1 MDEILRE
8 LKGLNESIGKEGGIK
23 VTPLTSLFLANQ
35 KNVEMEYGRPSIS
48 FSVDGGRKTI
58 PLIDRQ
64 FSYLKNMGF
73 PGRNWGSFSA
83 DHSRNRKVGIKRLA
97 NALRGRKT
105 YLPLIRTDREEDND
119 SRMTDDSFINYMMND
134 VAGIKN
140 FHFKSLIMTVFG
152 EIIDNIRDHSE
163 YSKRFLFCQKWK
175 DNSLQV
181 AILDDGV
188 GFKGSLKEKNES
200 RALDLAVC
208 KRVSCRKNY
217 DDRGIGLGL
226 QHLKASV
233 LNDEVKG
240 EFCAVSNKDY
250 IHFGDGGLKKGKLD
264 FSCNGVLIALRFNN
278 LDTANFEEAYRTT
291 LRPEEFLIDRGY
303 LDKKKS

>member
-1 MDEILRE
+1 MAEILRE
-8 LKGLNESIGKEGGIK
+8 LRGLNESIRREEGIK

-35 KNVEMEYGRPSIS
+35 ENVEMDDGRLSLS
-48 FSVDGGRKTI
+48 FSVGNRRKTI

-73 PGRNWGSFSA
+73 PGRSWRSFSA
-83 DHSRNRKVGIKRLA
+83 DYFGSGKVSFKRFA
-97 NALRGRKT
+97 SILRGRKT
-105 YLPLIRTDREEDND
+105 YLPLIRTDREEDN
-119 SRMTDDSFINYMMND
+119 RMTDNSFINYMMND
-134 VAGIKN
+134 VAGIRN
-140 FHFKSLIMTVFG
+140 FHFKSLMTTVLG
-152 EIIDNIRDHSE
+152 EIIENVREHSE
-163 YSKRFLFCQKWK
+163 YSKRFLFCQRWK

-188 GFKGSLKEKNES
+188 GFKGSLKEKDES

-217 DDRGIGLGL
+217 DDKGIGWGL

-240 EFCAVSNKDY
+240 EFCAVSNKNY
-250 IHFGDGGLKKGKLD
+250 IHFGDRGLEKGKLD

-278 LDTANFEEAYRTT
+278 LNTADFEEAFKTT
-291 LRPEEFLIDRGY
+291 IKPEEFLTDKGY